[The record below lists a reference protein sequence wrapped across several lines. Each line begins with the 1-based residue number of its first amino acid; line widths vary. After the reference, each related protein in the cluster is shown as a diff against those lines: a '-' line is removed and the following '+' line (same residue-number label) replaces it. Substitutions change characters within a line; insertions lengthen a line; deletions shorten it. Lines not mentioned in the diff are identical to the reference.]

1 MKKIYSLLVLML
13 LGVTT
18 AFAAEVTFDIA
29 NNAVPNLASGASAS
43 GSTAGDIT
51 EAVTWTVDGVTL
63 TVNPAASGTVTR
75 VWGSSGSYSLRIY
88 NASFSIAAPSGSN
101 VTGVAFT
108 AGKWG
113 TVSADTGTLSSSS
126 WSGEA
131 ETVTFTVTANTQL
144 SKIVVTTA
152 GESSGPSYKAPTI
165 LINGEAPAASYMQSE
180 LPLTLSIQDNNNS
193 TNYRFGYAINGDI
206 TMASSGYV
214 STSHEL
220 NLGDR
225 PILDL
230 VLGANTIQVH
240 EYVDWDNQ
248 DETEAPVASVT
259 INVVGSVSSV
269 AEFNALEDGATIAFS
284 GPLTAI
290 AQKNNYLYAQ
300 DASHGILI
308 YGPVGQTYELGN
320 VIPAG
325 FSGKKTTYKG
335 APEMAV
341 PLAGFEAATSTV
353 LVEPIEISAADLT
366 VDNAFRYAVIKNAVV
381 ASGAVKDA
389 NGAAV
394 NVYNRFGVN
403 APADGTYNITGVTGW
418 YDGAQFMPLEY
429 EATGDTPQPTLYAV
443 HIDDG
448 MVYGTVSANP
458 MEAAAGATITLTITP
473 DNGYKLSALEVK
485 DATGA
490 PIEYSVGTTENVYT
504 FEMPASDAYVSATFE
519 EEGGTP
525 AEHELTY
532 DIIGVTGS
540 TYTAWTGIG
549 GGTSDAVYAGKTAGG
564 NNAIQLRSSK
574 SEDGIVTTTSAGLVR
589 KVSIVWN
596 SNTAATRTVQIYG
609 KNEAYS
615 SAADLYTDATKG
627 DLLGEI
633 SIDENTLMVT
643 VEGDYAYWGIR
654 SKNGALYLDAIDV
667 EWEEG
672 EVPPPVE
679 YKAPTILI
687 NGEAPAASYK
697 ESELPL
703 KLSIVSNNGVE
714 EPMYQYALNTD
725 ITMAASYVSTG
736 EVELNL
742 LPEGSTATVRY
753 VQLGDNTLQVWEYL
767 GDEGDQA
774 ILSPIASA
782 AFTIIPNP
790 VVVNSIAEFAAQEDG
805 KQVEFGTRVNVIA
818 QTADKK
824 YTYVQDENNGMILY
838 NNKGIDQEYGM
849 GNVIPAGFSG
859 TKTVFRGQLEM
870 QNPEGLEAATSTIE
884 LTPLEATLA
893 DVNAGNFGRY
903 AVLRGVNINYE
914 NNTGYVVS
922 GDASVALFDRFGVG
936 LPEDLSP
943 QFDVYGIISIYNDNL
958 QFLPLV
964 YETVEPE
971 AHAIILDVE
980 GQGQILVGDG
990 LTEALAGTDVSFRV
1004 IGDEGWRCDVNNDLH
1019 VTYLGVDDEPVEIG
1033 LSYWTTGDEE
1043 GYSFVMPDA
1052 DVTISA
1058 VFEQY
1063 LYNIVK
1069 DVTVGGDVEVQET
1082 ADAGALIFFTAV
1094 PAEHYELNQIVI
1106 TYEDETGEPV
1116 NVDYQAEEAENTY
1129 SFFMPA
1135 ADVNLLVEF
1144 AELPLY
1150 GITVQAENA
1159 TVEVAESAHEGD
1171 NVEFSVAASTG
1182 YVVKNVSAS
1191 YIAVDGESDV
1201 PQAIELS
1208 KGTVEGAYVFT
1219 MPAGRVTIVV
1229 ETEMDLPHLAFGDVV
1244 EQGEVGKTYYIDSD
1258 IAIYAEGVTVAGIG
1272 SMYFAV
1278 DNDGNYLPICVP
1290 SALAK
1295 TWPKAGLGAGFKA
1308 MVYSLRGQKV
1318 LVFVDGE
1325 EIDIEYVLDEQAV
1338 DRVFVP
1344 VDYKVYR
1351 LRGYVQEVDGQM
1363 YLSEFSGKNGSIQ
1376 ASCHLVTDNVTLEIT
1391 DFNQD
1396 HPYEFIAVPALKSV
1410 YNGAPQ
1416 RAQSDLQKYEFVVI
1430 SSQVSVITGIESL
1443 NADDAVSVTYV
1454 NMQGAVSSRPFDG
1467 VNIVVTQHADGSVTT
1482 VKVLK

>member
-1 MKKIYSLLVLML
+1 MKKIYSLLVML
-13 LGVTT
+13 LLAVG
-18 AFAAEVTFDIA
+18 AAWAGEVSFGPDF
-29 NNAVPNLASGASAS
+29 
-43 GSTAGDIT
+43 
-51 EAVTWTVDGVTL
+51 
-63 TVNPAASGTVTR
+63 
-75 VWGSSGSYSLRIY
+75 SSGKW
-88 NASFSIAAPSGSN
+88 
-101 VTGVAFT
+101 T
-108 AGKWG
+108 A
-113 TVSADTGTLSSSS
+113 V
-126 WSGEA
+126 
-131 ETVTFTVTANTQL
+131 
-144 SKIVVTTA
+144 TA
-152 GESSGPSYKAPTI
+152 GESYALSSGDITLIVNKGASNTAPTQGQTSAHLRIYKSSSLTISSAGGNITDVEFTIVSGYDAKNFSVNGTALTGPTWSGDAESVTFTAGAQVRVSGIKVTYGGATNPYKAPTI
-165 LINGEAPAASYMQSE
+165 LINGEAPAASYLQSE

-381 ASGAVKDA
+381 ASGDVKDA

-429 EATGDTPQPTLYAV
+429 EATGDTPQPTLYTV

-519 EEGGTP
+519 EEETPQP

-971 AHAIILDVE
+971 PHAIILDVE

-1004 IGDEGWRCDVNNDLH
+1004 IGDEGWRCDVYNDLH

-1094 PAEHYELNQIVI
+1094 PAEHYELYQIVI

-1144 AELPLY
+1144 AAMPSY
-1150 GITVQAENA
+1150 GIAY
-1159 TVEVAESAHEGD
+1159 
-1171 NVEFSVAASTG
+1171 NVEHVAVQGPEIAYVDDEVVFVVTPDEG
-1182 YVVKNVSAS
+1182 YILKSIDAS
-1191 YIAVDGESDV
+1191 YIPANGESNV
-1201 PQAIELS
+1201 AVAIELQ
-1208 KGTVEGAYVFT
+1208 GPDADGAYSFV
-1219 MPAGRVTIVV
+1219 MPAGRVAINIVA
-1229 ETEMDLPHLAFGDVV
+1229 EEDLPHLTLAQVLTEGVV
-1244 EQGEVGKTYYIDSD
+1244 GQTYIIDTDIAVYEQGIDD
-1258 IAIYAEGVTVAGIG
+1258 KRG
-1272 SMYFAV
+1272 SMYFIT
-1278 DNDGNYLPICVP
+1278 DNDETYTVMVVDPVTA
-1290 SALAK
+1290 SE
-1295 TWPKAGLGAGFKA
+1295 WPVSGLSAGFKA
-1308 MVYSLRGQKV
+1308 MVV
-1318 LVFVDGE
+1318 
-1325 EIDIEYVLDEQAV
+1325 EQAGVKGLMYAGGGEVIDLAYVVDEATV
-1338 DRVFVP
+1338 DRQFEP
-1344 VDYKVYR
+1344 TE
-1351 LRGYVQEVDGQM
+1351 LRVTKLNGCFQEVGGQ
-1363 YLSEFSGKNGSIQ
+1363 YFLSEFSGKEGTSMQ
-1376 ASCHLVTDNVTLEIT
+1376 ASILLNVANVDIDMSQFIVGERYQFIT
-1391 DFNQD
+1391 
-1396 HPYEFIAVPALKSV
+1396 VPVLKSRAM
-1410 YNGAPQ
+1410 GAPRHSQ
-1416 RAQSDLQKYEFVVI
+1416 ATLSRFEMVVI
-1430 SSQVSVITGIESL
+1430 SPAFDALTGINDL
-1443 NADDAVSVTYV
+1443 ATDDAVSVTYV
-1454 NMQGAVSSRPFDG
+1454 NAQGMTSDKPFDG
-1467 VNIVVTQHADGSVTT
+1467 LNIVVTKHADGSVST
-1482 VKVLK
+1482 VKVVK

>member
-13 LGVTT
+13 LGMSAVW
-18 AFAAEVTFDIA
+18 AEEVTFGPDFSTGKWT
-29 NNAVPNLASGASAS
+29 AV
-43 GSTAGDIT
+43 TADQTYSMTSGDIT
-51 EAVTWTVDGVTL
+51 LTVDKGESTTPVTQGQTAQHLRVYKNASL
-63 TVNPAASGTVTR
+63 TI
-75 VWGSSGSYSLRIY
+75 SSAGGNITAVEFTIAGSYPATRFAV
-88 NASFSIAAPSGSN
+88 N
-101 VTGVAFT
+101 
-108 AGKWG
+108 
-113 TVSADTGTLSSSS
+113 GTLLTDNS
-126 WSGEA
+126 WSGDA
-131 ETVTFTVTANTQL
+131 ASVTFVAADGQVRASAIKVTY
-144 SKIVVTTA
+144 
-152 GESSGPSYKAPTI
+152 GEGGGSGYKAPTI
-165 LINGEAPAASYMQSE
+165 LINGEAPAASYLQSE

-193 TNYRFGYAINGDI
+193 TNYRFAYAINGDVV
-206 TMASSGYV
+206 TGASSGYV

-225 PILDL
+225 PVLDL
-230 VLGANTIQVH
+230 VLGANTIQVL

-248 DETEAPVASVT
+248 AETKAPVASVT

-269 AEFNALEDGATIAFS
+269 AAFNALDDGATIAFS

-308 YGPVGQTYELGN
+308 YGSVGQTYELGN

-335 APEMAV
+335 APEMAA

-394 NVYNRFGVN
+394 NVYNRFDVN

-532 DIIGVTGS
+532 AIIGVTGN

-564 NNAIQLRSSK
+564 NNAIQMRSNGS
-574 SEDGIVTTTSAGLVR
+574 DCGIVTTTSAGLV
-589 KVSIVWN
+589 KSVTIAWN
-596 SNTAATRTVQIYG
+596 ENTAADGRTVQIYG
-609 KNEAYS
+609 KNTAYS
-615 SAADLYTDATKG
+615 SAADLYGDNKG

-633 SIDENTLMVT
+633 SSNENTLMVT
-643 VEGDYAYWGIR
+643 VDGDYAYWGIR
-654 SKNGALYLDAIDV
+654 SKSSALYLDAIDV
-667 EWEEG
+667 VWQEG
-672 EVPPPVE
+672 EVPETVEKPVISGE
-679 YKAPTILI
+679 TPFEESTTVSITCATEGAEIHYYVGADRAAMADDPVYTEPFTITESCTVSAI
-687 NGEAPAASYK
+687 AVKGELV
-697 ESELPL
+697 SE
-703 KLSIVSNNGVE
+703 V
-714 EPMYQYALNTD
+714 A
-725 ITMAASYVSTG
+725 TMAFEKAEPV
-736 EVELNL
+736 
-742 LPEGSTATVRY
+742 A
-753 VQLGDNTLQVWEYL
+753 
-767 GDEGDQA
+767 
-774 ILSPIASA
+774 PIMS
-782 AFTIIPNP
+782 
-790 VVVNSIAEFAAQEDG
+790 VAEFNALEDNA
-805 KQVEFGTRVNVIA
+805 EATFGVALTAIA
-818 QTADKK
+818 QVGK
-824 YTYVQDENNGMILY
+824 YLYAQDENNGIL
-838 NNKGIDQEYGM
+838 IYGEIGQTYEL

-859 TKTVFRGQLEM
+859 KKTTYKGAPEM
-870 QNPEGLEAATSTIE
+870 AAPLAGFEAATSTVLVAPIE
-884 LTPLEATLA
+884 IMAADLTLE
-893 DVNAGNFGRY
+893 NAFRY
-903 AVLRGVNINYE
+903 AIVKDA
-914 NNTGYVVS
+914 VVAE
-922 GDASVALFDRFGVG
+922 GKLYDANGA
-936 LPEDLSP
+936 E
-943 QFDVYGIISIYNDNL
+943 
-958 QFLPLV
+958 LPLFTGRFNV
-964 YETVEPE
+964 ELPADGTYNVIGVTGWYNNAQFMPLVFETVEPE
-971 AHAIILDVE
+971 PHAIILDVE

-1094 PAEHYELNQIVI
+1094 PAEHYELYQIVI

-1159 TVEVAESAHEGD
+1159 TVAVAESAHEGD
-1171 NVEFSVAASTG
+1171 NVEFSVAASAG

-1229 ETEMDLPHLAFGDVV
+1229 ETEMDLPHLAFGDVQ

-1272 SMYFAV
+1272 SMYFAT

-1290 SALAK
+1290 STLAK

-1308 MVYSLRGQKV
+1308 MVYALRGQKV

-1325 EIDIEYVLDEQAV
+1325 EIDVEYVVDEQAV
-1338 DRVFVP
+1338 NRVFVP

-1376 ASCHLVTDNVTLEIT
+1376 ASCHLVTDNVSLEIT

-1454 NMQGAVSSRPFDG
+1454 NMQGAVSNRPFDG

-1482 VKVLK
+1482 VKVLR

>member
-13 LGVTT
+13 LGMSAVW
-18 AFAAEVTFDIA
+18 AEEVTFGPDFSTGKWT
-29 NNAVPNLASGASAS
+29 AV
-43 GSTAGDIT
+43 TADQTYSMTSGDIT
-51 EAVTWTVDGVTL
+51 LTVDKGESTTAVTQGQTAQHLRVYKNASL
-63 TVNPAASGTVTR
+63 TI
-75 VWGSSGSYSLRIY
+75 SSAGGNITAVEFTIAGSYPATRFAV
-88 NASFSIAAPSGSN
+88 N
-101 VTGVAFT
+101 
-108 AGKWG
+108 
-113 TVSADTGTLSSSS
+113 GTLLTTNS
-126 WSGEA
+126 WSGDA
-131 ETVTFTVTANTQL
+131 ASVTFVAADGQVRASAIKVTY
-144 SKIVVTTA
+144 
-152 GESSGPSYKAPTI
+152 GEGGGSGYKAPTI

-206 TMASSGYV
+206 KMASSGYV

-341 PLAGFEAATSTV
+341 PLAGFQAATSTV

-429 EATGDTPQPTLYAV
+429 EATGDTPEPTLYTV

-519 EEGGTP
+519 EEETP
-525 AEHELTY
+525 QPANHELTY

-615 SAADLYTDATKG
+615 SAADLYTDAKG

-633 SIDENTLMVT
+633 NIDENTLMVT

-971 AHAIILDVE
+971 PHAIILDVE

-1094 PAEHYELNQIVI
+1094 PAEHYELYQIVI

-1159 TVEVAESAHEGD
+1159 TVDVADSAHEGD

-1272 SMYFAV
+1272 SMYFAA

-1290 SALAK
+1290 AAQAK

-1308 MVYSLRGQKV
+1308 MVFSLRGQKV

-1430 SSQVSVITGIESL
+1430 SSQVSVITGIENL

>member
-13 LGVTT
+13 LGMSAVW
-18 AFAAEVTFDIA
+18 AEEVTFGPDFSTGKWT
-29 NNAVPNLASGASAS
+29 AV
-43 GSTAGDIT
+43 TADQTYSMTSGDIT
-51 EAVTWTVDGVTL
+51 LTVDKGESTTAVTQGQTAQHLRVYKNASL
-63 TVNPAASGTVTR
+63 TI
-75 VWGSSGSYSLRIY
+75 SSAGGNITAVEFTIAGSYPATRFAV
-88 NASFSIAAPSGSN
+88 N
-101 VTGVAFT
+101 
-108 AGKWG
+108 
-113 TVSADTGTLSSSS
+113 GTLLTTNS
-126 WSGEA
+126 WSGDA
-131 ETVTFTVTANTQL
+131 ASVTFVAADGQVRASAIKVTY
-144 SKIVVTTA
+144 
-152 GESSGPSYKAPTI
+152 GEGGGSGYKAPTI

-206 TMASSGYV
+206 KMASSSYV

-248 DETEAPVASVT
+248 EETEAPVASVT

-381 ASGAVKDA
+381 ASGDVKDA

-429 EATGDTPQPTLYAV
+429 EATGDTPEPTLYTV

-519 EEGGTP
+519 EEETPQP

-564 NNAIQLRSSK
+564 NNAIQLRSKNS
-574 SEDGIVTTTSAGLVR
+574 DCGIVTTTSAGLV
-589 KVSIVWN
+589 KSVTIAWN
-596 SNTAATRTVQIYG
+596 ENTAAGRTVQIYG
-609 KNEAYS
+609 KNTAYS
-615 SAADLYTDATKG
+615 SAADLYGDNQG

-633 SIDENTLMVT
+633 SIGENTLMVT
-643 VEGDYAYWGIR
+643 VDGDYAYWGIR

-672 EVPPPVE
+672 DVPPPVE

-703 KLSIVSNNGVE
+703 RLSIVSNNGVE

-884 LTPLEATLA
+884 LTPLEATLV

-971 AHAIILDVE
+971 PHAIILDVE

-1004 IGDEGWRCDVNNDLH
+1004 IGDEGWRCDVYNDLH
-1019 VTYLGVDDEPVEIG
+1019 VTYMGVDDEPVEIG

-1229 ETEMDLPHLAFGDVV
+1229 ETELDLPHLAFGDVV

-1272 SMYFAV
+1272 SMYFAA

-1325 EIDIEYVLDEQAV
+1325 EIDVEYVLDEQAV